1 MTQPARLPLPDER
14 PFSVPQLAAR
24 WGCSEGL
31 VRKLIRENRLRCFR
45 PGALIRISATEV
57 ERFEC
62 QQMQEVSP
70 TASSASEAG
79 SLSFGQTKTLEGAA
93 ESSSKRQ
100 IARARRRK
108 PAGNG
113 KVATI
118 HHGPWAG
125 S

>member
-1 MTQPARLPLPDER
+1 MTHPARLPLPDER

-31 VRKLIRENRLRCFR
+31 IRKLIRGNRLHCFR
-45 PGALIRISATEV
+45 PGSLIRISATEV

-79 SLSFGQTKTLEGAA
+79 SRSSISTAA
-93 ESSSKRQ
+93 PASGDSSRPK
-100 IARARRRK
+100 IARAPRRK
-108 PAGNG
+108 PGNSGNG
-113 KVATI
+113 ATI
-118 HHGPWAG
+118 HHGPWG
-125 S
+125 E